1 MIVLGIDTATDVVSV
16 AVVDGEVV
24 LAASEL
30 RSERRH
36 AEDVTPMIDFVV
48 KRAGLGLNE
57 LAAIAV
63 NVGPGLFTGMR
74 VGIASAQALAYALS
88 LPLVG
93 VDGLAAMAAAVPAA
107 TASHVDIVVP
117 TIDARRSEVAWAT
130 HRVNSGGAPERVD
143 ASRADMTRVDAARVG
158 SIEDLLVAIR
168 ERAQNCLIVGDFAHR
183 HRDDIMAALGVQ
195 SWTIAFGDDSLN
207 WPHAKQ
213 VALLATRNCCA
224 AMHMNTTHMNTTRMN
239 TSRMITFLGFRR
251 WRRCICARLMP
262 QSTGH
267 NGATHE
273 HPQSIFAP

>member
-130 HRVNSGGAPERVD
+130 HRVNSGGAQV
-143 ASRADMTRVDAARVG
+143 RADMTRVDAARVG

-168 ERAQNCLIVGDFAHR
+168 ERAQNCLFVGDFAHR
-183 HRDDIMAALGVQ
+183 HRDDITAALGAQ

-213 VALLATRNCCA
+213 VALLAHAQLLRSDTHESNSGVPTVA
-224 AMHMNTTHMNTTRMN
+224 AMYLREADAEINWSQRSH
-239 TSRMITFLGFRR
+239 
-251 WRRCICARLMP
+251 A
-262 QSTGH
+262 
-267 NGATHE
+267 
-273 HPQSIFAP
+273 

>member
-93 VDGLAAMAAAVPAA
+93 VDGLAAMAAGVPAA

-130 HRVNSGGAPERVD
+130 HRVHDRGAP
-143 ASRADMTRVDAARVG
+143 ARVDAARVG

-168 ERAQNCLIVGDFAHR
+168 ERAQNCLLVGDFAHR
-183 HRDDIMAALGVQ
+183 HRDDITAALGAQ

-213 VALLATRNCCA
+213 VALLAHAQLLRSDAHESNSGVPTVA
-224 AMHMNTTHMNTTRMN
+224 AMYLREADAEINWSQRSH
-239 TSRMITFLGFRR
+239 
-251 WRRCICARLMP
+251 A
-262 QSTGH
+262 
-267 NGATHE
+267 
-273 HPQSIFAP
+273 

>member
-30 RSERRH
+30 RSERKH

-57 LAAIAV
+57 VAAIAV

-117 TIDARRSEVAWAT
+117 TIDARRNEVAWAT
-130 HRVNSGGAPERVD
+130 HRVNSGGAPERD
-143 ASRADMTRVDAARVG
+143 DMTRVDAARVG

-168 ERAQNCLIVGDFAHR
+168 ERAQNCLLVGDFAHR
-183 HRDDIMAALGVQ
+183 HRDDITAALGAQ
-195 SWTIAFGDDSLN
+195 SWTLAFGDDSLN

-213 VALLATRNCCA
+213 VALLAHAQLLRSDAHESNSGVPTVA
-224 AMHMNTTHMNTTRMN
+224 AMYLREADAEINWSQRSH
-239 TSRMITFLGFRR
+239 
-251 WRRCICARLMP
+251 A
-262 QSTGH
+262 
-267 NGATHE
+267 
-273 HPQSIFAP
+273 

>member
-93 VDGLAAMAAAVPAA
+93 VDGLAAMAAGVPAA

-143 ASRADMTRVDAARVG
+143 MTRVDAARVG

-168 ERAQNCLIVGDFAHR
+168 ERAQNCLLVGDFAHR
-183 HRDDIMAALGVQ
+183 HRDDITAALGAQ

-213 VALLATRNCCA
+213 VALLAHAQLLRSDAHESNSGVPTVA
-224 AMHMNTTHMNTTRMN
+224 AMYLREADAEINWSQRSH
-239 TSRMITFLGFRR
+239 
-251 WRRCICARLMP
+251 A
-262 QSTGH
+262 
-267 NGATHE
+267 
-273 HPQSIFAP
+273 

>member
-16 AVVDGEVV
+16 AVVDGDVV

-36 AEDVTPMIDFVV
+36 AEDLTPMIDFVV

-57 LAAIAV
+57 LAAVAV

-93 VDGLAAMAAAVPAA
+93 VDGLAAMAAAVPAP

-130 HRVNSGGAPERVD
+130 HRVNSGGAQV
-143 ASRADMTRVDAARVG
+143 RADMTRVDAARVG

-168 ERAQNCLIVGDFAHR
+168 ERAQNCLFVGDFAYR

-195 SWTIAFGDDSLN
+195 SWTVAFGDDSLN

-213 VALLATRNCCA
+213 VALLAHAQLLRGDAHEHVTHESNSGVPTVA
-224 AMHMNTTHMNTTRMN
+224 AMYLREADAEINWSQRSH
-239 TSRMITFLGFRR
+239 
-251 WRRCICARLMP
+251 A
-262 QSTGH
+262 
-267 NGATHE
+267 
-273 HPQSIFAP
+273 

>member
-16 AVVDGEVV
+16 AVVDGDVV

-36 AEDVTPMIDFVV
+36 AEDLTPMIDFVV

-57 LAAIAV
+57 LAAVAV

-130 HRVNSGGAPERVD
+130 HRVNSGGAQV
-143 ASRADMTRVDAARVG
+143 RADMTRVDAARVG

-168 ERAQNCLIVGDFAHR
+168 ERAQNCLFVGDFAYR

-213 VALLATRNCCA
+213 VALLAHAQLLRGDAHEHVTHESNSGVPTVA
-224 AMHMNTTHMNTTRMN
+224 AMYLREADAEINWSQRSH
-239 TSRMITFLGFRR
+239 
-251 WRRCICARLMP
+251 A
-262 QSTGH
+262 
-267 NGATHE
+267 
-273 HPQSIFAP
+273 

>member
-16 AVVDGEVV
+16 AVVDSEVV

-117 TIDARRSEVAWAT
+117 TIDARRNEVAWAT
-130 HRVNSGGAPERVD
+130 HRVNSGGAPERD
-143 ASRADMTRVDAARVG
+143 DMTRVDAARVG

-168 ERAQNCLIVGDFAHR
+168 ERAQNCLLVGDFAHR
-183 HRDDIMAALGVQ
+183 HRDDITAALGAQ
-195 SWTIAFGDDSLN
+195 SWTLAFGDDSLN

-213 VALLATRNCCA
+213 VALLAHAQLLRSDAHESNSGVPTVA
-224 AMHMNTTHMNTTRMN
+224 AMYLREADAEINWSQRSH
-239 TSRMITFLGFRR
+239 
-251 WRRCICARLMP
+251 A
-262 QSTGH
+262 
-267 NGATHE
+267 
-273 HPQSIFAP
+273 

>member
-93 VDGLAAMAAAVPAA
+93 VDGLAAMAAGVPAA

-117 TIDARRSEVAWAT
+117 TIDARRNEVAWAT
-130 HRVNSGGAPERVD
+130 HRVNSGGAP
-143 ASRADMTRVDAARVG
+143 ARAGMTRVDAPRVG

-168 ERAQNCLIVGDFAHR
+168 QRAQNCLLVGDFAHR
-183 HRDDIMAALGVQ
+183 HRDDITAALGAQ
-195 SWTIAFGDDSLN
+195 SWTTAFGDDSLN

-213 VALLATRNCCA
+213 VALLAHAQLLRSDAHEHVTHDHISGVPTVA
-224 AMHMNTTHMNTTRMN
+224 AMYLREADAEINWSQRSH
-239 TSRMITFLGFRR
+239 
-251 WRRCICARLMP
+251 A
-262 QSTGH
+262 
-267 NGATHE
+267 
-273 HPQSIFAP
+273 

>member
-57 LAAIAV
+57 LAAVAV

-130 HRVNSGGAPERVD
+130 HRVNSGGAQV
-143 ASRADMTRVDAARVG
+143 RADMTRVDAARVG

-168 ERAQNCLIVGDFAHR
+168 ERAQNCLFVGDFAYR

-195 SWTIAFGDDSLN
+195 SWTVAFGDDSLN

-213 VALLATRNCCA
+213 VALLAHAQLLRGDAHEHVTHESNSGVPTVA
-224 AMHMNTTHMNTTRMN
+224 AMYLREADAEINWSQRSH
-239 TSRMITFLGFRR
+239 
-251 WRRCICARLMP
+251 A
-262 QSTGH
+262 
-267 NGATHE
+267 
-273 HPQSIFAP
+273 

>member
-130 HRVNSGGAPERVD
+130 HRVNSGGAPERD
-143 ASRADMTRVDAARVG
+143 DMTRVDAARVG

-168 ERAQNCLIVGDFAHR
+168 ERAQNCLLVGDFAHR
-183 HRDDIMAALGVQ
+183 HRDDITAALGAQ

-213 VALLATRNCCA
+213 VALLAHAQLLRSDAHEHVTHESNSGVPTVA
-224 AMHMNTTHMNTTRMN
+224 AMYLREADAEINWSQRSH
-239 TSRMITFLGFRR
+239 
-251 WRRCICARLMP
+251 A
-262 QSTGH
+262 
-267 NGATHE
+267 
-273 HPQSIFAP
+273 

>member
-30 RSERRH
+30 RSEKRH

-93 VDGLAAMAAAVPAA
+93 VDGLAAMAAGVPVA
-107 TASHVDIVVP
+107 TTSHVDIVVP

-143 ASRADMTRVDAARVG
+143 MTRVDAARVG

-168 ERAQNCLIVGDFAHR
+168 ERAQNCLLVGDFAHR
-183 HRDDIMAALGVQ
+183 HRDDITAALGAQ
-195 SWTIAFGDDSLN
+195 SWTTAFGDDSLN

-213 VALLATRNCCA
+213 VALLAHAQLLRSDAHEHVTHDHISGVPTVA
-224 AMHMNTTHMNTTRMN
+224 AMYLREADAEINWSQRSH
-239 TSRMITFLGFRR
+239 
-251 WRRCICARLMP
+251 A
-262 QSTGH
+262 
-267 NGATHE
+267 
-273 HPQSIFAP
+273 

>member
-130 HRVNSGGAPERVD
+130 HRVNSGGAQV
-143 ASRADMTRVDAARVG
+143 RADMTRVDAARVG

-168 ERAQNCLIVGDFAHR
+168 ERAQNCLFVGDFAHR
-183 HRDDIMAALGVQ
+183 HCDDITAALGTQ

-213 VALLATRNCCA
+213 VALLAHAQLLRSDTHESNSGVPTVA
-224 AMHMNTTHMNTTRMN
+224 AMYLREADAEINWSQRSH
-239 TSRMITFLGFRR
+239 
-251 WRRCICARLMP
+251 A
-262 QSTGH
+262 
-267 NGATHE
+267 
-273 HPQSIFAP
+273 

>member
-16 AVVDGEVV
+16 AVVDSEVV

-74 VGIASAQALAYALS
+74 VGITSAQALAYALS

-130 HRVNSGGAPERVD
+130 HRVNSGGAPERD
-143 ASRADMTRVDAARVG
+143 DMTRVDAARVG

-168 ERAQNCLIVGDFAHR
+168 ERAQNCLLVGDFAHR
-183 HRDDIMAALGVQ
+183 HRDDITAALGAQ

-213 VALLATRNCCA
+213 VALLAHAQLLRSDTHESNSGVPTVA
-224 AMHMNTTHMNTTRMN
+224 AMYLREADAEINWSQRSH
-239 TSRMITFLGFRR
+239 
-251 WRRCICARLMP
+251 A
-262 QSTGH
+262 
-267 NGATHE
+267 
-273 HPQSIFAP
+273 

>member
-1 MIVLGIDTATDVVSV
+1 
-16 AVVDGEVV
+16 
-24 LAASEL
+24 
-30 RSERRH
+30 
-36 AEDVTPMIDFVV
+36 MIDFVV

-57 LAAIAV
+57 LAAVAV

-130 HRVNSGGAPERVD
+130 HRVNSGGAQV
-143 ASRADMTRVDAARVG
+143 RADMARVDAARVG

-168 ERAQNCLIVGDFAHR
+168 ERAQNCLLVGDFAHR
-183 HRDDIMAALGVQ
+183 HRDDITAALGVQ

-213 VALLATRNCCA
+213 VALLAHAQLLRGDAHEHVTHESNSGVPTVA
-224 AMHMNTTHMNTTRMN
+224 AMYLREADAEINWSQRSH
-239 TSRMITFLGFRR
+239 
-251 WRRCICARLMP
+251 A
-262 QSTGH
+262 
-267 NGATHE
+267 
-273 HPQSIFAP
+273 

>member
-130 HRVNSGGAPERVD
+130 HRVHDRGAPARVD
-143 ASRADMTRVDAARVG
+143 AARVDAARVG

-168 ERAQNCLIVGDFAHR
+168 ERAQNCLLVGDFAHR
-183 HRDDIMAALGVQ
+183 HRDDITAALGAQ

-213 VALLATRNCCA
+213 VALLAHAQLLRSDTHESNSGVPTVA
-224 AMHMNTTHMNTTRMN
+224 AMYLREADAEINWSQRSH
-239 TSRMITFLGFRR
+239 
-251 WRRCICARLMP
+251 A
-262 QSTGH
+262 
-267 NGATHE
+267 
-273 HPQSIFAP
+273 

>member
-130 HRVNSGGAPERVD
+130 HRVNSGGAQV
-143 ASRADMTRVDAARVG
+143 RADMTRVDAARVG

-168 ERAQNCLIVGDFAHR
+168 ERAQNCLFVGDFAYR

-195 SWTIAFGDDSLN
+195 SWTVAFGDDSLN

-213 VALLATRNCCA
+213 VALLAHAQLLRGDAHEHVTHESNSGVPTVA
-224 AMHMNTTHMNTTRMN
+224 AMYLREADAEINWSQRSH
-239 TSRMITFLGFRR
+239 
-251 WRRCICARLMP
+251 A
-262 QSTGH
+262 
-267 NGATHE
+267 
-273 HPQSIFAP
+273 

>member
-93 VDGLAAMAAAVPAA
+93 VDGLAAMVAGVPAA
-107 TASHVDIVVP
+107 TAAHVDIVVP

-130 HRVNSGGAPERVD
+130 HRVNSGGAQV
-143 ASRADMTRVDAARVG
+143 RADMTRVDAARVG

-168 ERAQNCLIVGDFAHR
+168 ERAQNCLFVGDFAYR

-195 SWTIAFGDDSLN
+195 SWTVAFGDDSLN

-213 VALLATRNCCA
+213 VALLAHAQLLRSDAHESNSGVPTVA
-224 AMHMNTTHMNTTRMN
+224 AMYLREADAEINWSQRSH
-239 TSRMITFLGFRR
+239 
-251 WRRCICARLMP
+251 A
-262 QSTGH
+262 
-267 NGATHE
+267 
-273 HPQSIFAP
+273 

>member
-63 NVGPGLFTGMR
+63 NMGPGLFTGMR

-93 VDGLAAMAAAVPAA
+93 VDGLAAMAAGVPAA

-143 ASRADMTRVDAARVG
+143 MTRVDAARVG

-168 ERAQNCLIVGDFAHR
+168 ERAQNCLLVGDFAHR
-183 HRDDIMAALGVQ
+183 HRDDITAALGAQ
-195 SWTIAFGDDSLN
+195 SWTLAFGDDSLN

-213 VALLATRNCCA
+213 VALLAHAQLLRSDAHEHVTHESNSEVPTVA
-224 AMHMNTTHMNTTRMN
+224 AMYLREADAEINWSQRSH
-239 TSRMITFLGFRR
+239 
-251 WRRCICARLMP
+251 A
-262 QSTGH
+262 
-267 NGATHE
+267 
-273 HPQSIFAP
+273 

>member
-1 MIVLGIDTATDVVSV
+1 
-16 AVVDGEVV
+16 
-24 LAASEL
+24 
-30 RSERRH
+30 
-36 AEDVTPMIDFVV
+36 MIDFVV

-57 LAAIAV
+57 LAAVAV

-130 HRVNSGGAPERVD
+130 HRVNSGGAQV
-143 ASRADMTRVDAARVG
+143 RADMTRVDAARVG

-168 ERAQNCLIVGDFAHR
+168 ERAQNCLFVGDFAYR

-195 SWTIAFGDDSLN
+195 SWTVAFGDDSLN

-213 VALLATRNCCA
+213 VALLAHAQLLRGDAHEHVTHESNSGVPTVA
-224 AMHMNTTHMNTTRMN
+224 AMYLREADAEINWSQRSH
-239 TSRMITFLGFRR
+239 
-251 WRRCICARLMP
+251 A
-262 QSTGH
+262 
-267 NGATHE
+267 
-273 HPQSIFAP
+273 

>member
-57 LAAIAV
+57 LAAVAV

-130 HRVNSGGAPERVD
+130 HRVNSGGAQV
-143 ASRADMTRVDAARVG
+143 RADMTRVDAARVG
-158 SIEDLLVAIR
+158 SIEDLLVVIR
-168 ERAQNCLIVGDFAHR
+168 ERAQNCLFVGDFAHR

-195 SWTIAFGDDSLN
+195 SWTVAFGDDSLN

-213 VALLATRNCCA
+213 VALLAHAQLLRGDAHEHVTHESNSGVPTVA
-224 AMHMNTTHMNTTRMN
+224 AMYLREADAEINWSQRSH
-239 TSRMITFLGFRR
+239 
-251 WRRCICARLMP
+251 A
-262 QSTGH
+262 
-267 NGATHE
+267 
-273 HPQSIFAP
+273 

>member
-1 MIVLGIDTATDVVSV
+1 
-16 AVVDGEVV
+16 
-24 LAASEL
+24 
-30 RSERRH
+30 
-36 AEDVTPMIDFVV
+36 MIDFVV

-57 LAAIAV
+57 LAAVAV

-130 HRVNSGGAPERVD
+130 HRVNSGGAQV
-143 ASRADMTRVDAARVG
+143 RADMTRVDAARVG

-168 ERAQNCLIVGDFAHR
+168 ERAQNCLFVGDFAHR

-195 SWTIAFGDDSLN
+195 SWTVAFGDDSLN

-213 VALLATRNCCA
+213 VALLAHAQLLRGDAHEHVTHESNSGVPTVA
-224 AMHMNTTHMNTTRMN
+224 AMYLREADAEINWSQRSH
-239 TSRMITFLGFRR
+239 
-251 WRRCICARLMP
+251 A
-262 QSTGH
+262 
-267 NGATHE
+267 
-273 HPQSIFAP
+273 

>member
-93 VDGLAAMAAAVPAA
+93 VDGLAAMVAGVPAA
-107 TASHVDIVVP
+107 TAAHVDIVVP

-130 HRVNSGGAPERVD
+130 HRVNSGGAQV
-143 ASRADMTRVDAARVG
+143 RADMTRVDAARVG

-168 ERAQNCLIVGDFAHR
+168 ERAQNCLFVGDFAHR
-183 HRDDIMAALGVQ
+183 HRDDITAALGAQ

-213 VALLATRNCCA
+213 VALLAHAQLLRSDTHESNSGVPTVA
-224 AMHMNTTHMNTTRMN
+224 AMYLREADAAINWSQRSH
-239 TSRMITFLGFRR
+239 
-251 WRRCICARLMP
+251 A
-262 QSTGH
+262 
-267 NGATHE
+267 
-273 HPQSIFAP
+273 

>member
-16 AVVDGEVV
+16 AVVDGEAV

-30 RSERRH
+30 RSERKH

-93 VDGLAAMAAAVPAA
+93 VDGLAAMAAAVPVA

-130 HRVNSGGAPERVD
+130 HRVNSGGAP
-143 ASRADMTRVDAARVG
+143 ARVDAARVG

-168 ERAQNCLIVGDFAHR
+168 ERAQNCLLVGDFAHR
-183 HRDDIMAALGVQ
+183 HRDDITAALGAQ

-213 VALLATRNCCA
+213 VALLAHAQLLRSDAHESNSGVPTVE
-224 AMHMNTTHMNTTRMN
+224 AMYLREADAEINWSQRSH
-239 TSRMITFLGFRR
+239 
-251 WRRCICARLMP
+251 A
-262 QSTGH
+262 
-267 NGATHE
+267 
-273 HPQSIFAP
+273 

>member
-1 MIVLGIDTATDVVSV
+1 
-16 AVVDGEVV
+16 
-24 LAASEL
+24 
-30 RSERRH
+30 
-36 AEDVTPMIDFVV
+36 MIDFVV

-130 HRVNSGGAPERVD
+130 HRVNSGGAQV
-143 ASRADMTRVDAARVG
+143 RADMTRVDAARVG

-168 ERAQNCLIVGDFAHR
+168 ERAQNCLFVGDFAHR

-195 SWTIAFGDDSLN
+195 SWTVAFGDDSLN

-213 VALLATRNCCA
+213 VALLAHAQLLRGDAHEHVTHESNSGVPTVA
-224 AMHMNTTHMNTTRMN
+224 AMYLREADAEINWSQRSH
-239 TSRMITFLGFRR
+239 
-251 WRRCICARLMP
+251 A
-262 QSTGH
+262 
-267 NGATHE
+267 
-273 HPQSIFAP
+273 

>member
-16 AVVDGEVV
+16 AAVDGEVV

-130 HRVNSGGAPERVD
+130 HRVNSGGAQV
-143 ASRADMTRVDAARVG
+143 RADMTRVDAARVG

-168 ERAQNCLIVGDFAHR
+168 ERAQNCLFVGDFAYR

-195 SWTIAFGDDSLN
+195 SWTVAFGDDSLN

-213 VALLATRNCCA
+213 VALLAHAQLLRGDAHEHVTHESNSGVPTVA
-224 AMHMNTTHMNTTRMN
+224 AMYLREADAEINWSQRSH
-239 TSRMITFLGFRR
+239 
-251 WRRCICARLMP
+251 A
-262 QSTGH
+262 
-267 NGATHE
+267 
-273 HPQSIFAP
+273 

>member
-130 HRVNSGGAPERVD
+130 HRVNSGGAQV
-143 ASRADMTRVDAARVG
+143 RADMTRVDAARVG

-168 ERAQNCLIVGDFAHR
+168 ERAQNCLFVGDFAHR

-213 VALLATRNCCA
+213 VALLAHAQLLRSDAHESNSGVPTVA
-224 AMHMNTTHMNTTRMN
+224 AMYLREADAEINWSQRSH
-239 TSRMITFLGFRR
+239 
-251 WRRCICARLMP
+251 A
-262 QSTGH
+262 
-267 NGATHE
+267 
-273 HPQSIFAP
+273 

>member
-1 MIVLGIDTATDVVSV
+1 
-16 AVVDGEVV
+16 
-24 LAASEL
+24 
-30 RSERRH
+30 
-36 AEDVTPMIDFVV
+36 MIDFVV

-130 HRVNSGGAPERVD
+130 HRVNSGGAQV
-143 ASRADMTRVDAARVG
+143 RADMTRVDAARVG

-168 ERAQNCLIVGDFAHR
+168 ERAQNCLFVGDFAYR

-195 SWTIAFGDDSLN
+195 SWTVAFGDDSLN

-213 VALLATRNCCA
+213 VALLAHAQLLRGDAHEHVTHESNSGVPTVA
-224 AMHMNTTHMNTTRMN
+224 AMYLREADAEINWSQRSH
-239 TSRMITFLGFRR
+239 
-251 WRRCICARLMP
+251 A
-262 QSTGH
+262 
-267 NGATHE
+267 
-273 HPQSIFAP
+273 